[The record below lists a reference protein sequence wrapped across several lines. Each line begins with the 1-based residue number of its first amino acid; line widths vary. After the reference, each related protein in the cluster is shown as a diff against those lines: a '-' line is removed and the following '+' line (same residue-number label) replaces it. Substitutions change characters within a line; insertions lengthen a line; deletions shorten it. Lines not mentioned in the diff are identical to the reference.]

1 MKKVRQISQPHLS
14 SAKILTPLEM
24 NGIAIQ
30 RNHTLLT
37 PENLSQRNDTT
48 TGNQE

>member
-1 MKKVRQISQPHLS
+1 MKRVKQIPVPDLS

-37 PENLSQRNDTT
+37 PENLGKGKDNS
-48 TGNQE
+48 TGNQ